1 MNSSQSKRGLDQ
13 ASGIGGVTKIN
24 FLAHWNAH
32 DFNNNNMIHI
42 SSCFSSVAS
51 GPTLLMILSAA
62 LETV

>member
-42 SSCFSSVAS
+42 SCFAVAS

>member
-32 DFNNNNMIHI
+32 DFTNNMIHI